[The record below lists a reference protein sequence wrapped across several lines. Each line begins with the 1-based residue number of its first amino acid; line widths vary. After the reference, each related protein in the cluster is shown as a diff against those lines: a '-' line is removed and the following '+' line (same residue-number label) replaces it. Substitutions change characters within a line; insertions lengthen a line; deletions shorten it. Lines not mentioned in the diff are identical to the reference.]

1 MNYTLSSSFR
11 AARKNTKILMPY
23 PFPFPIDMRF
33 GVVRFLA
40 WFELSLQKSR
50 RGQRD

>member
-1 MNYTLSSSFR
+1 MHLAVLSELQEKI
-11 AARKNTKILMPY
+11 RKYSCRIR
-23 PFPFPIDMRF
+23 FPFPIDMRF